1 MSGFSDRDFR
11 LSNNLDRLT
20 NRFIERLSHNFSDRL
35 DHRLHQ
41 KNTFFSL
48 FNGPTRAFSE
58 VRQQARSPLKR
69 RNFNRHPFGTIQEI
83 DHRRNAENSSS
94 VSRPRRMP

>member
-1 MSGFSDRDFR
+1 MNGFSDRDFR
-11 LSNNLDRLT
+11 LRNNLDRLSD
-20 NRFIERLSHNFSDRL
+20 RLSDNFSDRL

-69 RNFNRHPFGTIQEI
+69 RNFNRHPFGTIQKI
-83 DHRRNAENSSS
+83 DHRRNAEIHLL
-94 VSRPRRMP
+94 